1 MHSRYRRKAAVILRN
16 AGVSLLLASL
26 TVSAVGMTQAGMVY
40 ADDIEGSGITSGT
53 KGTSER
59 DAAKSEKEAAKYEYI
74 LNNITLE
81 DVNTE
86 VGRIVPFNV
95 SSEDKFHAKIKG
107 LSYGANKGTS
117 DKEGFLQVLGD
128 NLIARIKDG
137 ELLGK
142 SGWVPDSWT
151 MKNVSPGLHQMSRY
165 NAKESFWEGALNDI
179 KEFFGDKQ
187 DHSEYNES
195 KGMDALYVSKEGK
208 LKAEF
213 WGYKRGVC
221 IIKVHLTINAAK
233 RGEGGGDLDGVPTDP
248 AEMAQSMDDQY
259 EIDDEMF
266 WEDIKENFQDTE
278 NVPNGEKA
286 LSILFGED
294 SDLQKQFAMS
304 FGGGGDV
311 QTELINELNW
321 YQANA
326 KMSDGQ
332 KYKDWYGMNDN
343 WCAMFASWFYN
354 TKYGI
359 NIKDGGS
366 QSIGGSLQKL
376 GYQMKGRDYTP
387 QAGDL
392 VIYKSK
398 IDPKRGHV
406 AICMGDGGMDKGT
419 VVGGNQ
425 GQGAGIPRG
434 VTRSRLAEGSKRTF
448 IGYIAMNLGGMA
460 GGFKSGVALR
470 GGANKEK
477 LFNYFVDQGFT
488 PQAAAAMV
496 GNAIQE
502 TAGDLD
508 HDIDPASGV
517 ASAYDR
523 SQPHPFGVFQMEGD
537 RKLRLVQLS
546 ISKYGASPTH
556 PVSLEAQAES
566 VMLELASQLKIYS
579 GRTPKHITVKGKTY
593 PGLYGYPERITVDQ
607 FKAITDISKATIIF
621 VQCYE
626 IAGIPRIEKRIRFAQ
641 ATYDMY
647 GRK

>member
-16 AGVSLLLASL
+16 AGVSLLLASM

-40 ADDIEGSGITSGT
+40 AEPDSEMAASSTS
-53 KGTSER
+53 GTSER

-74 LNNITLE
+74 LNSITLE

-95 SSEDKFHAKIKG
+95 SSEDRFHAKIKG

>member
-1 MHSRYRRKAAVILRN
+1 MHRYRRKAVTALRN
-16 AGVSLLLASL
+16 AGVSLLLASM
-26 TVSAVGMTQAGMVY
+26 TVSAVGMTQAGTAY
-40 ADDIEGSGITSGT
+40 AEADPYMAAGSTS
-53 KGTSER
+53 GTSER

-86 VGRIVPFNV
+86 VGRVVPFNV

-117 DKEGFLQVLGD
+117 DKEGFLEVLGD
-128 NLIARIKDG
+128 NLIARLTDG
-137 ELLGK
+137 QVIGK

-151 MKNVSPGLHQMSRY
+151 MKNVSPGLYQMSRY

-326 KMSDGQ
+326 KMSAGQ

-359 NIKDGGS
+359 NIKNASS
-366 QSIGGSLQKL
+366 QAIGGDLQKL

-392 VIYKSK
+392 VIYRNNSGHG
-398 IDPKRGHV
+398 GHV

-425 GQGAGIPRG
+425 GQGAGLPYG
-434 VTRSRLAEGSKRTF
+434 VTRSRLHEGSSRTF
-448 IGYIAMNLGGMA
+448 VGYIAMNLGGIA
-460 GGFKSGVALR
+460 GGLKSGVALR
-470 GGANKEK
+470 GSANKEK

-488 PQAAAAMV
+488 PQAAAGIL

-502 TAGDLD
+502 TAGDLTS
-508 HDIDPASGV
+508 DIDPASGV
-517 ASAYDR
+517 ESAYDK

-546 ISKYGASPTH
+546 ITKYGAAPNY

-566 VMLELASQLKIYS
+566 VVLELASQLKIYS
-579 GRTPKHITVKGKTY
+579 GRTPKQIRMGGKTY
-593 PGLYGYPERITVDQ
+593 PGFYGYPERITIDQ
-607 FKAITDISKATIIF
+607 YKAITDISKATIVF
-621 VQCYE
+621 EQCYE
-626 IAGIPRIEKRIRFAQ
+626 RGGKPMMEKRIRFAQ

>member
-1 MHSRYRRKAAVILRN
+1 
-16 AGVSLLLASL
+16 
-26 TVSAVGMTQAGMVY
+26 
-40 ADDIEGSGITSGT
+40 
-53 KGTSER
+53 
-59 DAAKSEKEAAKYEYI
+59 
-74 LNNITLE
+74 
-81 DVNTE
+81 
-86 VGRIVPFNV
+86 
-95 SSEDKFHAKIKG
+95 
-107 LSYGANKGTS
+107 
-117 DKEGFLQVLGD
+117 
-128 NLIARIKDG
+128 
-137 ELLGK
+137 
-142 SGWVPDSWT
+142 

-326 KMSDGQ
+326 KMSAGQ

-359 NIKDGGS
+359 NIKNASS
-366 QSIGGSLQKL
+366 QAIGGDLQKL

-392 VIYKSK
+392 VIYRNNSGHG
-398 IDPKRGHV
+398 GHV

-425 GQGAGIPRG
+425 GQGAGLPYG
-434 VTRSRLAEGSKRTF
+434 VTRSRLHEGSSRTF
-448 IGYIAMNLGGMA
+448 VGYIAMNLGGIA
-460 GGFKSGVALR
+460 GGLKSGVALR
-470 GGANKEK
+470 GSANKEK

-488 PQAAAAMV
+488 PQAAAGIL

-502 TAGDLD
+502 TAGDLTS
-508 HDIDPASGV
+508 DIDPASGV
-517 ASAYDR
+517 ESAYDK

-566 VMLELASQLKIYS
+566 VVLELASQLKIYS
-579 GRTPKHITVKGKTY
+579 GRTPKQIRMGGKTY
-593 PGLYGYPERITVDQ
+593 PGFYGYPERITIDQ
-607 FKAITDISKATIIF
+607 YKAITDISKATIVF
-621 VQCYE
+621 EQCYE
-626 IAGIPRIEKRIRFAQ
+626 RGGKPMMEKRIRFAQ

>member
-16 AGVSLLLASL
+16 AGVSLLLASM
-26 TVSAVGMTQAGMVY
+26 TVSAVGMTQARMVY
-40 ADDIEGSGITSGT
+40 AEPDSEMAASSTS
-53 KGTSER
+53 GTSER
-59 DAAKSEKEAAKYEYI
+59 DAAKSEKEAAKYEYV
-74 LNNITLE
+74 LNSINLE

-179 KEFFGDKQ
+179 KEFFGDRQ
-187 DHSEYNES
+187 DHSEYDEG

-326 KMSDGQ
+326 KMSAGQ

-359 NIKDGGS
+359 NIKNASS
-366 QSIGGSLQKL
+366 QAIGGDLQKL

-392 VIYKSK
+392 VIYRNNSGHG
-398 IDPKRGHV
+398 GHV

-425 GQGAGIPRG
+425 GQGAGLPYG
-434 VTRSRLAEGSKRTF
+434 VTRSRLHEGSSRTF
-448 IGYIAMNLGGMA
+448 VGYIAMNLGGMA

-579 GRTPKHITVKGKTY
+579 GRTPKPITVNGKTY
-593 PGLYGYPERITVDQ
+593 PGLSGYPERITVDQ
-607 FKAITDISKATIIF
+607 FKALTDIRKATIIF

-626 IAGIPRIEKRIRFAQ
+626 IAGIPRIEKRVRFAQ

-647 GRK
+647 AKK